1 MRLIGEISRR
11 VVDAVLQQRMPR
23 RDQRGQIRHRATAD
37 EQTARG
43 GWESANS
50 TEPAHHSQFD
60 RGRGR
65 SAEPGAV
72 EDVEAGGERVRHCAD
87 KIVRSRNESKK
98 ARMIDMQVVWKNIA
112 LELCE

>member
-1 MRLIGEISRR
+1 MRLIGEINRR

-23 RDQRGQIRHRATAD
+23 RDQRGQIRHRATTD

-87 KIVRSRNESKK
+87 EIVWSRNKREKPG
-98 ARMIDMQVVWKNIA
+98 MIDMQIVWQDVA
-112 LELCE
+112 LEL